1 MRILVTG
8 GNGFIGSHVVER
20 LMAQGHE
27 LRLFLRTTS
36 KTEFLDGLSGPST
49 GLRTGPSTELR
60 TSFERVNGDLRDEA
74 SLARG
79 VAGMDAVVHLGGVTA
94 ARTEAEYLAVNGGG
108 TASLAQAALTAGVR
122 RFVYVSSLAAGGPSP
137 DGRPLAP
144 GDGAPISAYGRSK
157 AAGERAVLSHQD
169 GMSVAVIRPPAV
181 YGPRDRAFL
190 PLYRIAKLGV
200 FPLLGDGRNR
210 ASLVHV
216 SDAAAAIAGVV
227 AAEGPS
233 GGVYTICD
241 GEPYTWRQIVDA
253 YAAATGR
260 RPRLIPTPPFL
271 YVAAGWLGGPGS
283 KLIRRPLPLSPDQI
297 DQMRQRYW
305 VCDNEAIE
313 RDLGWRPTLSIAEG
327 MAQTLAWYREHGWL

>member
-49 GLRTGPSTELR
+49 GLRAGPSTGLG

-79 VAGMDAVVHLGGVTA
+79 VDGMDAVVHLGGVTA

-108 TASLAQAALTAGVR
+108 TAALAQAALTAGVR

-200 FPLLGDGRNR
+200 FPLLGDGENL
-210 ASLVHV
+210 ASFLHVH
-216 SDAAAAIAGVV
+216 DAAAAIVQAT
-227 AAEGPS
+227 ETDGPS
-233 GGVYTICD
+233 GGVYTACD
-241 GEPYTWRQIVDA
+241 GSPHSWRELVDA
-253 YAAATGR
+253 FAKAMGR

-271 YVAAGWLGGPGS
+271 YVAAGYLGGLAS
-283 KLIRRPLPLSPDQI
+283 ALIRRPLPLNPEQV

-305 VCDNEAIE
+305 VCDNEAIC
-313 RDLGWRPTLSIAEG
+313 RDLGWQPKLSIEEG

>member
-1 MRILVTG
+1 MRVLVTG
-8 GNGFIGSHVVER
+8 ANGFIGSHVAER
-20 LMAQGHE
+20 LAAQGHD
-27 LRLFLRTTS
+27 LRLLLRRTS
-36 KTEFLDGLSGPST
+36 KTEFLDGLSCY
-49 GLRTGPSTELR
+49 
-60 TSFERVNGDLRDEA
+60 ERVDGDLRDEA
-74 SLARG
+74 SLARAAAG
-79 VAGMDAVVHLGGVTA
+79 VDAVVHLGGLTLTA
-94 ARTEAEYLAVNGGG
+94 ALTEAEYVAVNAAG
-108 TASLAQAALTAGVR
+108 TAAIAKATLAAGAR
-122 RFVYVSSLAAGGPSP
+122 RFVYVSSLQAAGPSP
-137 DGRPLAP
+137 DGRPVP
-144 GDGAPISAYGRSK
+144 PHESAPISAYGRSK
-157 AAGERAVLSHQD
+157 AAGEKAVLALQEE
-169 GMSVAVIRPPAV
+169 MSVAVVRPPAV

-216 SDAAAAIAGVV
+216 YDAAAAIAGVV

-271 YVAAGWLGGPGS
+271 YVAAGWLGGLAS